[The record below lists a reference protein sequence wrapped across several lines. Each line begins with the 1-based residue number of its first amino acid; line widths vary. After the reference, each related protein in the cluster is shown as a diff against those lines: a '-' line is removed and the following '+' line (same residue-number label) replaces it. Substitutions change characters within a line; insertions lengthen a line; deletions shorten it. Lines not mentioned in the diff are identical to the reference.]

1 MQNNFN
7 WDDEDEEIEE
17 IEEKD
22 NKKGKRRRQIK
33 GITME
38 VLEEGRKFLF
48 QSSIKCADPNCEKCK
63 KKKS

>member
-7 WDDEDEEIEE
+7 WDDEDDEIEE

-38 VLEEGRKFLF
+38 VLEEGRRFRF
-48 QSSIKCADPNCEKCK
+48 YTSIKCADPNCEKCK

>member
-1 MQNNFN
+1 MKNNFN
-7 WDDEDEEIEE
+7 WDDDDDDE

-22 NKKGKRRRQIK
+22 NKKTKKFK

-48 QSSIKCADPNCEKCK
+48 QSSMKCYDPNCEKCK
-63 KKKS
+63 KKKK